1 MKNKWS
7 ILLASF
13 ITMIFVFTVGCTN
26 KEYTAD
32 ELYEDFKDQI
42 SKVSSYT
49 CIAKVEAIGNKENTT
64 YIFKHTYKKPDYY
77 KLEVK
82 SPKNLKGKTIEY
94 KNNKIIINNPKI
106 NDTVEFKNINNDARY
121 LFIGDFINNY
131 RNDENT
137 KLELTEN
144 ELKIEVKI
152 PGNNKYFNKQI
163 LYVNNKT
170 KTPDKMEIVDNK
182 ENPRFIVTYEDFKY
196 NK

>member
-26 KEYTAD
+26 KEYTSD

-163 LYVNNKT
+163 LYVNNNT

>member
-26 KEYTAD
+26 KEYTSD

-106 NDTVEFKNINNDARY
+106 NDTVEFKNINNDSRY

-170 KTPDKMEIVDNK
+170 KTPDKMEIVDNE

>member
-7 ILLASF
+7 ILLSSF

-26 KEYTAD
+26 KEYTSD

-163 LYVNNKT
+163 LYVNNNT

>member
-1 MKNKWS
+1 MKNKWR
-7 ILLASF
+7 ILLISF
-13 ITMIFVFTVGCTN
+13 IAVVSIGVVGCKN
-26 KEYTAD
+26 KQYTK
-32 ELYEDFKDQI
+32 EEVYEEFQNQM
-42 SKVSSYT
+42 SKISSYT
-49 CIAKVEAIGNKENTT
+49 CTAKVEAIGNKENTT

-170 KTPDKMEIVDNK
+170 KTPDKMEIVDNE

>member
-94 KNNKIIINNPKI
+94 KNNKIIINNPNI
-106 NDTVEFKNINNDARY
+106 NDTVEIKNINNDARY

-131 RNDENT
+131 RKDENT

-170 KTPDKMEIVDNK
+170 KTPDKMEIVDNE

>member
-7 ILLASF
+7 ILLSSF

-94 KNNKIIINNPKI
+94 KNNNIIINNPNI
-106 NDTVEFKNINNDARY
+106 NDTV
-121 LFIGDFINNY
+121 
-131 RNDENT
+131 
-137 KLELTEN
+137 
-144 ELKIEVKI
+144 
-152 PGNNKYFNKQI
+152 
-163 LYVNNKT
+163 
-170 KTPDKMEIVDNK
+170 
-182 ENPRFIVTYEDFKY
+182 
-196 NK
+196 

>member
-7 ILLASF
+7 ILLSSF

-82 SPKNLKGKTIEY
+82 SPKNLKGQTIEY
-94 KNNKIIINNPKI
+94 KNNKIIINNPNI

-131 RNDENT
+131 RKDENT

-170 KTPDKMEIVDNK
+170 KTPDKMEIVDNE
-182 ENPRFIVTYEDFKY
+182 ENPRFIVTYEGFKY

>member
-7 ILLASF
+7 ILLSSF

-94 KNNKIIINNPKI
+94 KNNKIIINNPNI

-131 RNDENT
+131 RKDENT

-182 ENPRFIVTYEDFKY
+182 ENPRFIVTYEGFKY

>member
-7 ILLASF
+7 ILLSSF

-106 NDTVEFKNINNDARY
+106 NDTVEFKNINNDSRY

-131 RNDENT
+131 RKDENT

-163 LYVNNKT
+163 LYVNNNT

-182 ENPRFIVTYEDFKY
+182 ENPMFIVTYEDFKY

>member
-7 ILLASF
+7 ILLSSF

-106 NDTVEFKNINNDARY
+106 NDTVEFKNIDNDARY

-131 RNDENT
+131 RKDENT

-170 KTPDKMEIVDNK
+170 KTPDKMEIVDNE
-182 ENPRFIVTYEDFKY
+182 ENPRFIVTYEGFKY

>member
-94 KNNKIIINNPKI
+94 KNNKIIINNPNI

-131 RNDENT
+131 RDDENT

-170 KTPDKMEIVDNK
+170 KTPDKMEIVDNE
-182 ENPRFIVTYEDFKY
+182 ENPRFIVTYEGFKY

>member
-7 ILLASF
+7 ILLSSF

-26 KEYTAD
+26 KEYTSD

-94 KNNKIIINNPKI
+94 KNNKIIINNPNI

-170 KTPDKMEIVDNK
+170 KTPDKMEIVDNE
-182 ENPRFIVTYEDFKY
+182 ENPRFIVTYEGFKY

>member
-1 MKNKWS
+1 MKNKWF

-26 KEYTAD
+26 KEYTSD

-170 KTPDKMEIVDNK
+170 KTPDKMEIVDNE

>member
-82 SPKNLKGKTIEY
+82 SPKNLKGKTIKY
-94 KNNKIIINNPKI
+94 KNNKIIINNPNI

-131 RNDENT
+131 RKDENT

-170 KTPDKMEIVDNK
+170 KTPDKMEIVDNE
-182 ENPRFIVTYEDFKY
+182 ENPRFIVTYEGFKY

>member
-7 ILLASF
+7 ILLSSF

-106 NDTVEFKNINNDARY
+106 NDTVEFKNINNDSRY

-163 LYVNNKT
+163 LYVNNNT

>member
-26 KEYTAD
+26 KEYTSD

-170 KTPDKMEIVDNK
+170 KTLDKMEIVDNE

>member
-7 ILLASF
+7 ILLSSF

-94 KNNKIIINNPKI
+94 KNNKIIINNPNI

-163 LYVNNKT
+163 LYVNNNT
-170 KTPDKMEIVDNK
+170 KTPDKMEIVDNE
-182 ENPRFIVTYEDFKY
+182 ENPRFIVTYEGFKY

>member
-106 NDTVEFKNINNDARY
+106 NDTVEFKNIDNDARY

-131 RNDENT
+131 RDDENT

-170 KTPDKMEIVDNK
+170 KTPDKMEIVDNE
-182 ENPRFIVTYEDFKY
+182 ENPRFIVTYEGFKY

>member
-94 KNNKIIINNPKI
+94 KNNKIIINNPNI

-163 LYVNNKT
+163 LYVNNNT
-170 KTPDKMEIVDNK
+170 KTPDKMEIVDNE
-182 ENPRFIVTYEDFKY
+182 ENPRFIVTYEGFKY

>member
-32 ELYEDFKDQI
+32 ELYEDFKDRI

-163 LYVNNKT
+163 LYVNNNT
-170 KTPDKMEIVDNK
+170 KTPDKMEIVDNE
-182 ENPRFIVTYEDFKY
+182 ENPRFIVTYEGFKY

>member
-131 RNDENT
+131 RKDENT

>member
-94 KNNKIIINNPKI
+94 KNNKIIINNPNI

-170 KTPDKMEIVDNK
+170 KTPDKMEIVDNE
-182 ENPRFIVTYEDFKY
+182 ENPRFIVTYEGFKY

>member
-42 SKVSSYT
+42 SKVSSYK

-170 KTPDKMEIVDNK
+170 KTPDKMEIVDNE

>member
-106 NDTVEFKNINNDARY
+106 NDTVEFKNINNDASY

>member
-26 KEYTAD
+26 KEYTSD

-94 KNNKIIINNPKI
+94 KNNKIIINNPNI

-170 KTPDKMEIVDNK
+170 KTPDKMEIVDNE
-182 ENPRFIVTYEDFKY
+182 ENPRFIVTYEGFKY

>member
-1 MKNKWS
+1 MKNKWF

-94 KNNKIIINNPKI
+94 KNNKIIINNPNI

-131 RNDENT
+131 RKDENT

-163 LYVNNKT
+163 LYVNNNT

>member
-7 ILLASF
+7 ILLSSF

-94 KNNKIIINNPKI
+94 KNNKIIINNPNI

-131 RNDENT
+131 RKDENT

-163 LYVNNKT
+163 LYVNNNT
-170 KTPDKMEIVDNK
+170 KTPDKMEIVDNE
-182 ENPRFIVTYEDFKY
+182 ENPRFIVTYEGFKY

>member
-7 ILLASF
+7 ILLSSF

-94 KNNKIIINNPKI
+94 KNNKIIINMEVGIWIKRMNI
-106 NDTVEFKNINNDARY
+106 LISRNGGSITVDY
-121 LFIGDFINNY
+121 LG
-131 RNDENT
+131 T
-137 KLELTEN
+137 LE
-144 ELKIEVKI
+144 
-152 PGNNKYFNKQI
+152 
-163 LYVNNKT
+163 
-170 KTPDKMEIVDNK
+170 
-182 ENPRFIVTYEDFKY
+182 
-196 NK
+196 

>member
-7 ILLASF
+7 ILLSSF

-49 CIAKVEAIGNKENTT
+49 CIAKVESIGNKENTT

-94 KNNKIIINNPKI
+94 KNNKIIINNPNI

-131 RNDENT
+131 RKDENT

-170 KTPDKMEIVDNK
+170 KTPDKMEIVDNE
-182 ENPRFIVTYEDFKY
+182 ENPRFIVTYEGFKY

>member
-1 MKNKWS
+1 MKNKWF

-26 KEYTAD
+26 KEYTSD

-131 RNDENT
+131 RKDENT

-170 KTPDKMEIVDNK
+170 KTPDKMEIVDNE
-182 ENPRFIVTYEDFKY
+182 ENPRFIVTYEGFKY

>member
-94 KNNKIIINNPKI
+94 KNNKIIINKPKI
-106 NDTVEFKNINNDARY
+106 NDTVEFKNIDNDARY

-131 RNDENT
+131 RDDENT

-170 KTPDKMEIVDNK
+170 KTPDKMEIVDNE
-182 ENPRFIVTYEDFKY
+182 ENPRFIVTYEGFKY

>member
-7 ILLASF
+7 ILLSSF

-94 KNNKIIINNPKI
+94 KNNKIIINNPNI

-131 RNDENT
+131 RKDENI

-170 KTPDKMEIVDNK
+170 KTPDKMEIVDNE
-182 ENPRFIVTYEDFKY
+182 ENPRFIVTYEGFKY

>member
-1 MKNKWS
+1 M
-7 ILLASF
+7 
-13 ITMIFVFTVGCTN
+13 TPEPTP
-26 KEYTAD
+26 
-32 ELYEDFKDQI
+32 
-42 SKVSSYT
+42 SSVIVQST
-49 CIAKVEAIGNKENTT
+49 PSTPDKAIGNKENTT

-94 KNNKIIINNPKI
+94 KNNKIIINNPNI

-131 RNDENT
+131 RKDENT

-170 KTPDKMEIVDNK
+170 KTPDKMEIVDNE
-182 ENPRFIVTYEDFKY
+182 ENPRFIVTYEGFKY

>member
-7 ILLASF
+7 ILLSSF

-94 KNNKIIINNPKI
+94 KNNKIIINNPNI

-131 RNDENT
+131 RKDENT